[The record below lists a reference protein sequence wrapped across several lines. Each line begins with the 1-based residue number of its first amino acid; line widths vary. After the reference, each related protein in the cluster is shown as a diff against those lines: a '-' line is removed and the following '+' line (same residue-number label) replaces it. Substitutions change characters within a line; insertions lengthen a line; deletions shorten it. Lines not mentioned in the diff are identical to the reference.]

1 MSLHQ
6 MGIYPEDPQVIDQL
20 VAFVDSKEKVHLI
33 PVSITKER
41 LKKALLDL
49 ENYIEQ
55 V

>member
-20 VAFVDSKEKVHLI
+20 VAFVDSKE
-33 PVSITKER
+33 SSSDSGFYNER
-41 LKKALLDL
+41 TAEKALLDL

>member
-1 MSLHQ
+1 

-20 VAFVDSKEKVHLI
+20 VAFVDSKKVHLI